1 MSKNKHEMADSVQTF
16 FTTPFLVD
24 LILSGAFGAGI
35 WWKFYKFDL
44 GERLTKAYDTTLKTF
59 TPQVEN
65 ASKNLD
71 KAYKSGDV
79 GGLIKA
85 GFDWNVDFY
94 KAGTVDFWGNFI
106 KG

>member
-1 MSKNKHEMADSVQTF
+1 MGDIVQRF

-24 LILSGAFGAGI
+24 LIVSGALSAGV
-35 WWKFYKFDL
+35 WWYYYKLDL

-59 TPQVEN
+59 TPQVED
-65 ASKNLD
+65 ASKKLSS
-71 KAYKSGDV
+71 AYSKGDV
-79 GGLIKA
+79 GGLLKA
-85 GFDWNVDFY
+85 GLDWNVNFY